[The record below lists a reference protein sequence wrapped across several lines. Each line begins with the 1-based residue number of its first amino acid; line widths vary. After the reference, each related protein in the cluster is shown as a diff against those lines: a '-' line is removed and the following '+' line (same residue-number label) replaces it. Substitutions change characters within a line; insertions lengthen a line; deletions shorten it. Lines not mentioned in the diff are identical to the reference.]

1 MRFSEAFR
9 ETIFRFRLKGISLA
23 RRSGLTP
30 KQISTFQNGGNL
42 RIDSVEKIL
51 EALPKPAKA
60 YMLSLVAQDETQNP
74 PIMGKNP
81 DQEMED

>member
-9 ETIFRFRLKGISLA
+9 ETLFRFKLKGINVA
-23 RRSGLTP
+23 RRSGVTP

-51 EALPKPAKA
+51 EALPKKAKK
-60 YMLSLVAQDETQNP
+60 YMLSLVAQDESLNP
-74 PIMGKNP
+74 PMMGQ
-81 DQEMED
+81 DEDEEMED